1 MELRKYETRL
11 IPHVVLIRANRH
23 PFKNR
28 DAHTLINVENII
40 TKDRTVCDFPRG
52 QIHALGDDI
61 TSLRDNVEAVVVT
74 LPDVPNLRF
83 GVLEWIKAKFPKGG
97 IPIILVRGG
106 QGGQIALI
114 NEWRNDEALRKFDI
128 ILIEDSFYGTR
139 YLNHQIAF
147 KRKLSTNVSV
157 FGERPE
163 QAFAT
168 LQSMFTGPSVEPGFH
183 QFKLVR
189 PLDLQFDP
197 LGYIIHLAVAL
208 DATNLKLT
216 EQKIK
221 YLHYCEGVHEGNA
234 ELINTLDR
242 ERVQLASGYGAATP
256 HFPDILKKQYGL
268 KECSSFLELMK
279 STVTIYRSLSPDSL
293 DDLRTGRLIQED
305 VPGLLTIEWL
315 ASKSD
320 EQLPLTRQYAQD
332 TKATLQR
339 LGVDLSVHGEY
350 VRRMVG
356 AGLCKTS
363 VIELLAQP
371 W

>member
-1 MELRKYETRL
+1 M
-11 IPHVVLIRANRH
+11 
-23 PFKNR
+23 
-28 DAHTLINVENII
+28 
-40 TKDRTVCDFPRG
+40 
-52 QIHALGDDI
+52 
-61 TSLRDNVEAVVVT
+61 
-74 LPDVPNLRF
+74 
-83 GVLEWIKAKFPKGG
+83 
-97 IPIILVRGG
+97 
-106 QGGQIALI
+106 
-114 NEWRNDEALRKFDI
+114 
-128 ILIEDSFYGTR
+128 
-139 YLNHQIAF
+139 
-147 KRKLSTNVSV
+147 
-157 FGERPE
+157 
-163 QAFAT
+163 
-168 LQSMFTGPSVEPGFH
+168 
-183 QFKLVR
+183 
-189 PLDLQFDP
+189 
-197 LGYIIHLAVAL
+197 
-208 DATNLKLT
+208 
-216 EQKIK
+216 
-221 YLHYCEGVHEGNA
+221 
-234 ELINTLDR
+234 NTLDR